1 MKTNG
6 CACASTPSTRSP
18 PATICAPTRATSAR
32 LRSSTST
39 SDSNRLVAF
48 HLNDSLKPFHS
59 RVDRHQHIGKGYL
72 GLEPFRRLLNDPRFF
87 GIPMCLET
95 EPGPEMNDIAADLR
109 QLPRTAEFR
118 RLMIKRILTGDR
130 PTGPLHLGHFVGS
143 LQNRVRLQD
152 EYDTYVLI
160 ADVQA
165 LTDNFEHPE
174 KLEANIFEVA
184 LDYLAVGLDPEKV
197 KIVVQSM
204 VPELTELTI
213 YFMNLVTV
221 ATLER
226 NPTVKE
232 EIKQR
237 NFVKGVPVGF
247 WSYPISQAAD
257 IAIFKAD
264 LVPVGEDQLPMIEQA
279 REIVRRFNR
288 LYGKV
293 LIEPRAMLGAVAR
306 LPGTDGG
313 AKMSKSVGNCIYL
326 GDPPEVGAQA
336 RDVDV
341 HRSRRGF
348 IRPIPATVE
357 GNPVFTYHDVF
368 NPNKAEVEDS
378 EGALSQGH
386 GRRRRSE
393 AAAVRGARRVS
404 LTDSRTARA
413 IGGESEA
420 RLRDHHGRD
429 AHGPRARASD
439 DGRRPPRDEDRLQV
453 RVVEVLSRRLFEGI
467 GSIRRLSR
475 EQKQGP
481 KMASKIPI
489 KNKWKRRLSSGDGTF
504 RLAGIVVF
512 FSLAWIITVCVGYG
526 MQNSLMGAHL
536 AESERDVFFAW
547 LGELCFSQ

>member
-1 MKTNG
+1 
-6 CACASTPSTRSP
+6 
-18 PATICAPTRATSAR
+18 
-32 LRSSTST
+32 
-39 SDSNRLVAF
+39 
-48 HLNDSLKPFHS
+48 
-59 RVDRHQHIGKGYL
+59 
-72 GLEPFRRLLNDPRFF
+72 
-87 GIPMCLET
+87 
-95 EPGPEMNDIAADLR
+95 
-109 QLPRTAEFR
+109 
-118 RLMIKRILTGDR
+118 MIKRILTGDR
-130 PTGPLHLGHFVGS
+130 PTGQLHLGHYVGS
-143 LQNRVRLQD
+143 LQNRVSLQH

-204 VPELTELTI
+204 VPELAELTI

-264 LVPVGEDQLPMIEQA
+264 LVPVGEDQLPMIEQT

-288 LYGKV
+288 LYGRV

-326 GDPPEVGAQA
+326 GDPTEVVRKRVMSMYTDPTRIHPTDPG
-336 RDVDV
+336 
-341 HRSRRGF
+341 H
-348 IRPIPATVE
+348 VE

-368 NPNKAEVEDS
+368 NPNKAEIDDLKERYR
-378 EGALSQGH
+378 QGTV
-386 GRRRRSE
+386 G
-393 AAAVRGARRVS
+393 
-404 LTDSRTARA
+404 D
-413 IGGESEA
+413 
-420 RLRDHHGRD
+420 
-429 AHGPRARASD
+429 
-439 DGRRPPRDEDRLQV
+439 
-453 RVVEVLSRRLFEGI
+453 VEVKQRLFEALEAFLTP
-467 GSIRRLSR
+467 IRERRQELAAN
-475 EQKQGP
+475 P
-481 KMASKIPI
+481 KRVFEIIM
-489 KNKWKRRLSSGDGTF
+489 DGTGKG
-504 RLAGIVVF
+504 RALAQ
-512 FSLAWIITVCVGYG
+512 ST
-526 MQNSLMGAHL
+526 M
-536 AESERDVFFAW
+536 SEVRHAMKISYKFD
-547 LGELCFSQ
+547 

>member
-1 MKTNG
+1 
-6 CACASTPSTRSP
+6 
-18 PATICAPTRATSAR
+18 
-32 LRSSTST
+32 
-39 SDSNRLVAF
+39 
-48 HLNDSLKPFHS
+48 
-59 RVDRHQHIGKGYL
+59 
-72 GLEPFRRLLNDPRFF
+72 
-87 GIPMCLET
+87 
-95 EPGPEMNDIAADLR
+95 
-109 QLPRTAEFR
+109 
-118 RLMIKRILTGDR
+118 MIKRILTGDR
-130 PTGPLHLGHFVGS
+130 PTGQLHLGHYVGS

-152 EYDTYVLI
+152 EYDTYILI

-184 LDYLAVGLDPEKV
+184 LDYLAVGLDPEKI

-264 LVPVGEDQLPMIEQA
+264 LVPVGEDQLPMIEQT

-326 GDPPEVGAQA
+326 GDPSEVVRKRVMSMFTDPTRIHPTDPG
-336 RDVDV
+336 
-341 HRSRRGF
+341 H
-348 IRPIPATVE
+348 VE

-368 NPNKAEVEDS
+368 NPNKAETEDLK
-378 EGALSQGH
+378 ERYRKGTVG
-386 GRRRRSE
+386 
-393 AAAVRGARRVS
+393 
-404 LTDSRTARA
+404 D
-413 IGGESEA
+413 
-420 RLRDHHGRD
+420 
-429 AHGPRARASD
+429 
-439 DGRRPPRDEDRLQV
+439 
-453 RVVEVLSRRLFEGI
+453 VEVKQRLFDALESFLAPIRQRRQELAAQPQRVYEIIVEGTRK
-467 GSIRRLSR
+467 GRALA
-475 EQKQGP
+475 QAT
-481 KMASKIPI
+481 MAEVRHAMKIAY
-489 KNKWKRRLSSGDGTF
+489 K
-504 RLAGIVVF
+504 
-512 FSLAWIITVCVGYG
+512 
-526 MQNSLMGAHL
+526 
-536 AESERDVFFAW
+536 FA
-547 LGELCFSQ
+547 

>member
-1 MKTNG
+1 
-6 CACASTPSTRSP
+6 
-18 PATICAPTRATSAR
+18 
-32 LRSSTST
+32 
-39 SDSNRLVAF
+39 
-48 HLNDSLKPFHS
+48 
-59 RVDRHQHIGKGYL
+59 
-72 GLEPFRRLLNDPRFF
+72 
-87 GIPMCLET
+87 
-95 EPGPEMNDIAADLR
+95 
-109 QLPRTAEFR
+109 
-118 RLMIKRILTGDR
+118 MIKRILTGDR
-130 PTGPLHLGHFVGS
+130 PTGQLHLGHYVGS
-143 LQNRVRLQD
+143 LQNRVRLQE

-264 LVPVGEDQLPMIEQA
+264 LVPVGEDQLPMIEQT

-326 GDPPEVGAQA
+326 GDPTEVVRKRVMSMFTDPKRIHPTDPG
-336 RDVDV
+336 
-341 HRSRRGF
+341 
-348 IRPIPATVE
+348 TVE

-368 NPNKAEVEDS
+368 NPNKEEVED
-378 EGALSQGH
+378 LKQ
-386 GRRRRSE
+386 RY
-393 AAAVRGARRVS
+393 
-404 LTDSRTARA
+404 
-413 IGGESEA
+413 
-420 RLRDHHGRD
+420 RLGIVGD
-429 AHGPRARASD
+429 
-439 DGRRPPRDEDRLQV
+439 
-453 RVVEVLSRRLFEGI
+453 VEVKQRLFEALETFLTP
-467 GSIRRLSR
+467 IRTRRR
-475 EQKQGP
+475 ELAANP
-481 KMASKIPI
+481 KRVYEIIM
-489 KNKWKRRLSSGDGTF
+489 DGTAKG
-504 RLAGIVVF
+504 RALAQ
-512 FSLAWIITVCVGYG
+512 AT
-526 MQNSLMGAHL
+526 M
-536 AESERDVFFAW
+536 AEVRHAMKISYNF
-547 LGELCFSQ
+547 G

>member
-1 MKTNG
+1 
-6 CACASTPSTRSP
+6 
-18 PATICAPTRATSAR
+18 
-32 LRSSTST
+32 
-39 SDSNRLVAF
+39 
-48 HLNDSLKPFHS
+48 
-59 RVDRHQHIGKGYL
+59 
-72 GLEPFRRLLNDPRFF
+72 
-87 GIPMCLET
+87 
-95 EPGPEMNDIAADLR
+95 
-109 QLPRTAEFR
+109 
-118 RLMIKRILTGDR
+118 MIKRILTGDR
-130 PTGPLHLGHFVGS
+130 PTGQLHLGHYVGS

-152 EYDTYVLI
+152 EYDTYILI

-165 LTDNFEHPE
+165 LTDNFDHPE

-264 LVPVGEDQLPMIEQA
+264 LVPVGEDQLPMIEQT

-313 AKMSKSVGNCIYL
+313 AKMSKSLGNCIYL
-326 GDPPEVGAQA
+326 GDPSEVVRKRVMSMFTDPKRIHPTDPG
-336 RDVDV
+336 
-341 HRSRRGF
+341 
-348 IRPIPATVE
+348 TVE

-368 NPNKAEVEDS
+368 NPNKEEIEDLKERYRMGTVGDVEVKQKLFEALEAFLTPIRQRRQELAAQPQRVYEIIVEGTRKGRASAQATMAEVRH
-378 EGALSQGH
+378 AMKI
-386 GRRRRSE
+386 
-393 AAAVRGARRVS
+393 AYK
-404 LTDSRTARA
+404 
-413 IGGESEA
+413 
-420 RLRDHHGRD
+420 
-429 AHGPRARASD
+429 
-439 DGRRPPRDEDRLQV
+439 
-453 RVVEVLSRRLFEGI
+453 FE
-467 GSIRRLSR
+467 
-475 EQKQGP
+475 
-481 KMASKIPI
+481 
-489 KNKWKRRLSSGDGTF
+489 
-504 RLAGIVVF
+504 
-512 FSLAWIITVCVGYG
+512 
-526 MQNSLMGAHL
+526 
-536 AESERDVFFAW
+536 
-547 LGELCFSQ
+547 